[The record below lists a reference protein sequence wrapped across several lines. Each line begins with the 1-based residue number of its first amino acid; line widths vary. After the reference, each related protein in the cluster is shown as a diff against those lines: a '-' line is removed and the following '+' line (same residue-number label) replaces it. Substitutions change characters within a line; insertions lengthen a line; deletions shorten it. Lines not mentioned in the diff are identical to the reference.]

1 MDHVVTVDAK
11 PERII
16 SQYFVAS
23 LGSDETYTIWD
34 GLGCEWSGL
43 SLESVQK
50 LDAANYYPK
59 FDDAGVIL
67 GF

>member
-1 MDHVVTVDAK
+1 MDNDAKVEDTK
-11 PERII
+11 PERIT
-16 SQYFVAS
+16 SQYFVAH
-23 LGSDETYTIWD
+23 LTGDGTYTLWD

-59 FDDAGVIL
+59 FDDASAIL
-67 GF
+67 S